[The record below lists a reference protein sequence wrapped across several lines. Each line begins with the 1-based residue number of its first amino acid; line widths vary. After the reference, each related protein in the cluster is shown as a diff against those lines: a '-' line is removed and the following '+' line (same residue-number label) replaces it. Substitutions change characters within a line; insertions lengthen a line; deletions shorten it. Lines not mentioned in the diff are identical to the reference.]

1 MFIDTHAH
9 LYDDQFAEDRHAVI
23 MRAKE
28 AGLNKIL
35 LPNIDLGS
43 ISGMLEM
50 TKDYQGFCHPMMGL
64 HPCSVGENY
73 GSELQSI
80 YNQLHREKIIA
91 IGEIGIDLYWDK
103 STLQYQ
109 REAFRIQVQWA
120 KELNLPIVIHAR
132 NSYNELF
139 EELNECNDESL
150 TGVFHCFSGSQQQA
164 QKILS
169 YGGFYLGLGGVV
181 TYKNSGI
188 SRFIAE
194 IPLDKIIL
202 ETDAPYLPPV
212 PYRGQRNESAYI
224 RFVAEKLAELYNL
237 PIEEIG
243 ERTTQNA
250 IELFRL

>member
-9 LYDDQFAEDRHAVI
+9 LYADQFADDRQTMI
-23 MRAKE
+23 DRAKE
-28 AGLNKIL
+28 AGLSKIL
-35 LPNIDLGS
+35 LPNIDLDS
-43 ISGMLEM
+43 ISGMLKM
-50 TKDYQGFCHPMMGL
+50 TKDYPGFCYAMMGL

-73 GSELQSI
+73 RSDLQSI
-80 YNQLHREKIIA
+80 YNQLHGQNIIA

-103 STLQYQ
+103 STLHYQ

-132 NSYNELF
+132 DSYNELF
-139 EELNECNDESL
+139 EELNELNDASL

-169 YGGFYLGLGGVV
+169 YGGFYLGLGGVL

-188 SRFIAE
+188 SKFIAE
-194 IPLDKIIL
+194 LPLNKIIL

-212 PYRGQRNESAYI
+212 PHRGQRNESSYV

-237 PIEEIG
+237 SIEEIG
-243 ERTTQNA
+243 ERTSQNA